1 MQLLLKNS
9 PNAGYETSDVV
20 AIVPDDHVWGSGE
33 LGSAGEL
40 VSDAFIIVPDV
51 ALTDN
56 EKELLLMT
64 DEQVVIPKSAL
75 KVPAL
80 RKALVNHGNMKHK
93 GRRRYKYTTQME
105 RK

>member
-20 AIVPDDHVWGSGE
+20 AIVSDSHEWGSGE
-33 LGSAGEL
+33 LDANVFTIVKN
-40 VSDAFIIVPDV
+40 VS
-51 ALTDN
+51 LSET
-56 EKELLLMT
+56 EKQLLLML
-64 DEQVVIPKSAL
+64 DKQIEIPKSAL

-80 RKALVNHGNMKHK
+80 RKALVNRGNMKYK
-93 GRRRYKYTTQME
+93 GRRRYNYITQME